1 MLTEKEQKEI
11 VELAKTFAKAYYD
24 DKTLAKRM
32 GQRFNSKTKAIQ
44 QSQNKLIEYLK
55 EAG

>member
-24 DKTLAKRM
+24 DKTLAKRI

-44 QSQNKLIEYLK
+44 QAQNKLIEYLK

>member
-11 VELAKTFAKAYYD
+11 VELAKTLAKAYYD
-24 DKTLAKRM
+24 DKAFAKRM
-32 GQRFNSKTKAIQ
+32 GQRFNSNTKAIQ
-44 QSQNKLIEYLK
+44 QAQNNLIEYLK

>member
-1 MLTEKEQKEI
+1 MLTKKEQKEI
-11 VELAKTFAKAYYD
+11 VELAKTLAKAYYD

-32 GQRFNSKTKAIQ
+32 GQRFNSNTKAIQ
-44 QSQNKLIEYLK
+44 QAQNKLIEYLK

>member
-11 VELAKTFAKAYYD
+11 VKLAKTLAKAYYD
-24 DKTLAKRM
+24 DKTLAKCM
-32 GQRFNSKTKAIQ
+32 GQRFNSNTKAIQ
-44 QSQNKLIEYLK
+44 QAQNKLIEYLK

>member
-1 MLTEKEQKEI
+1 MLTAEEQRTILEM
-11 VELAKTFAKAYYD
+11 AKKLAKAYYD

-44 QSQNKLIEYLK
+44 QAQTNLTDYLK

>member
-1 MLTEKEQKEI
+1 MLTEKEQKEL
-11 VELAKTFAKAYYD
+11 VELAKTLAKAYYD
-24 DKTLAKRM
+24 DKTFAKRM

-44 QSQNKLIEYLK
+44 QAQNKLIEYLK

>member
-1 MLTEKEQKEI
+1 MLTLDEQKTILEM
-11 VELAKTFAKAYYD
+11 AKKLAKAYYD

-44 QSQNKLIEYLK
+44 QAQNSLIEYLK

>member
-11 VELAKTFAKAYYD
+11 VELAKTLAKAYYD

-32 GQRFNSKTKAIQ
+32 NQRFNSNTKAIQ
-44 QSQNKLIEYLK
+44 QAQNKLIEYLK

>member
-11 VELAKTFAKAYYD
+11 VKLAKTFAKAYYD

-44 QSQNKLIEYLK
+44 QAQNKLIEYLK

>member
-11 VELAKTFAKAYYD
+11 VKLAKTLAKAYYD
-24 DKTLAKRM
+24 DKTFAKRM

-44 QSQNKLIEYLK
+44 QAQNKLIEYLK

>member
-11 VELAKTFAKAYYD
+11 VKLAKTLAKAYYD
-24 DKTLAKRM
+24 DKTFAKRM
-32 GQRFNSKTKAIQ
+32 GQRFNSNTKAIQ
-44 QSQNKLIEYLK
+44 QAQNKLIEYLK

>member
-1 MLTEKEQKEI
+1 MLTPIEQKTI
-11 VELAKTFAKAYYD
+11 LLMAKKLAKAYYD
-24 DKTLAKRM
+24 DKTFAKRM

-44 QSQNKLIEYLK
+44 QAQNNLTDYLK

>member
-1 MLTEKEQKEI
+1 MLTLDEQKTILEM
-11 VELAKTFAKAYYD
+11 AKKLAKAYYD
-24 DKTLAKRM
+24 DKTFAKRM

-44 QSQNKLIEYLK
+44 QAQTNLTDYLK

>member
-1 MLTEKEQKEI
+1 MLTPIEQKTI
-11 VELAKTFAKAYYD
+11 LLMAKKLAKAYHD
-24 DKTLAKRM
+24 DKTFAKRM

-44 QSQNKLIEYLK
+44 QAQNNLADYLK

>member
-44 QSQNKLIEYLK
+44 QAQNNLIEYLK